1 MKKNKQLEIS
11 DGLYTASQARA
22 NIFKIMD
29 QVNLTHEPVYI
40 KSKRNSVVVLAK
52 EDYEGL
58 QETLAIY
65 SVPGLAKSIIDASNA
80 PAEEW
85 ISHEEFWKD

>member
-1 MKKNKQLEIS
+1 MKQNKKLEIS
-11 DGLYTASQARA
+11 DGLYTASQARN
-22 NIFKIMD
+22 NIFKIID

-52 EDYEGL
+52 ADYEGM

-65 SVPGLAKSIIDASNA
+65 SVPGLVQSILEASNS
-80 PAEEW
+80 PIEEY
-85 ISHEEFWKD
+85 ISHEEAWK

>member
-1 MKKNKQLEIS
+1 MSKKLEIS
-11 DGLYTASQARA
+11 DGLYTASQARN

-52 EDYEGL
+52 ADYEGM
-58 QETLAIY
+58 QETIAIY
-65 SVPGLAKSIIDASNA
+65 SVPGLVKSILDASNA
-80 PAEEW
+80 P
-85 ISHEEFWKD
+85 IEEFVEWTDEL

>member
-1 MKKNKQLEIS
+1 MRSKLEIS
-11 DGLYTASQARA
+11 DSFYTASQARTK
-22 NIFKIMD
+22 IFKIMD
-29 QVNLTHEPVYI
+29 EVNLTHEPVYI

-52 EDYEGL
+52 EDYDGL

-65 SVPGLAKSIIDASNA
+65 SVPGLAQSIIDASNS

-85 ISHEEFWKD
+85 VSHEEAWK